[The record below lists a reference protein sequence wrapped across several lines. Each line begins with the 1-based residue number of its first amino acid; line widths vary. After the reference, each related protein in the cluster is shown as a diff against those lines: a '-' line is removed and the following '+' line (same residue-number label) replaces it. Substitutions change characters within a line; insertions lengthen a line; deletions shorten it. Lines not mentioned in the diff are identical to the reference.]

1 MTAKEYFELI
11 GIVEHKINS
20 MKLRSQYYDQMS
32 LSIPGPS
39 LEKIGSNGTRNLE
52 APFIK
57 WLFKRDEIDRQIKE
71 LEEELKKFKAEALI
85 KIESLENEDY
95 KIVLLMK
102 YFKGQTFDD
111 IAVEIHASRST
122 VKRWHNL
129 ALDEINAKGD
139 LNCEILEKLN
149 LNEPQ

>member
-11 GIVEHKINS
+11 GIVEHKIYS
-20 MKLRSQYYDQMS
+20 MKLRSKYYDQMS

-39 LEKIGSNGTRNLE
+39 LEKIGSNGTRNLD

-57 WLFKRDEIDRQIKE
+57 WLYKRDEIDRQIEELEKE
-71 LEEELKKFKAEALI
+71 LKTFKAEALI

-95 KIVLLMK
+95 KMVLLLK
-102 YFKGQTFDD
+102 YFKGHTFND
-111 IAVEIHASRST
+111 IAVTIHASRST

-129 ALDEINAKGD
+129 ALDEINSKYELICD
-139 LNCEILEKLN
+139 ILEKLN
-149 LNEPQ
+149 RNEPQ